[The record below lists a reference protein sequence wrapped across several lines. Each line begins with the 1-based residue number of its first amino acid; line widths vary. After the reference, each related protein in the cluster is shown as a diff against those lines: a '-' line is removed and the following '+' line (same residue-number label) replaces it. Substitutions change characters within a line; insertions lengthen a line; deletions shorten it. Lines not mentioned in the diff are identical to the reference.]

1 MKLRF
6 SRSSLNI
13 IIFTCIILIGWA
25 SIDKNR
31 KLTDQ
36 DNAAEAVTTIELLP
50 LEPLKQ
56 QSWTSQEGVK
66 VTWQSRL
73 DTDFLIRVRAT
84 RPKLTSSINN
94 NQISWSAS
102 YFDWDI
108 NLGPDFES
116 GLASFSQQLQRFPK
130 ELKGQ
135 AGVITL
141 QGPWSGEI
149 ARLTSARI
157 IKDLALKNQVSATQ
171 AIKSAKHHCPW
182 QPVSAQFWLRD
193 QLANPELIQPNMA
206 NKSWQLKSLPTFS
219 SISNVTLN
227 HWKQTFIQQWQTN
240 WLNPQI
246 QFDML
251 TELAYYRLPTN
262 YLLQGYWQINELTPA
277 ALEQYLSQCRKDV
290 R

>member
-36 DNAAEAVTTIELLP
+36 DNAAEAVTTMELLP
-50 LEPLKQ
+50 LEPLNQ
-56 QSWTSQEGVK
+56 QDWTSQEGVK
-66 VTWQSRL
+66 VAWQSRL

-84 RPKLTSSINN
+84 RPKLTDSIKNN
-94 NQISWSAS
+94 HISWSAS

-116 GLASFSQQLQRFPK
+116 GLANFSQQLQSFPK
-130 ELKGQ
+130 ELTGQ
-135 AGVITL
+135 AGVIIL

-157 IKDLALKNQVSATQ
+157 IKDLALKNQASATQ

-206 NKSWQLKSLPTFS
+206 NKSWQLTSLPTFS

-240 WLNPQI
+240 WLNPQN

-251 TELAYYRLPTN
+251 TELAYYRLPAN

-277 ALEQYLSQCRKDV
+277 ALEQYLAQCRQDV